1 MTDIQFFDN
10 GEFELRMTMV
20 GDSYRIAAP
29 SLARDLG
36 FKDAHDLVRGLPE
49 AEKGTELVRT
59 PGGDQRVLYVTEAG
73 FYRVLG
79 QRQVARIKDRNV
91 RDKVARFQ
99 NWVYGDVLPTI
110 RRTGGYQPAKPAE
123 AIEAAQ
129 VDTFAPVTWT
139 WDEARVVIRQRYGV
153 NAPVIHLR
161 RTLRTAG
168 VLRQTGEPKT
178 RYEHWFWF
186 TGTAWEILPHYV
198 PALLR
203 KYEDTIRA
211 LRGHQ
216 QGRLNLAG
224 DELPFDGADVIELR
238 QGGA

>member
-1 MTDIQFFDN
+1 MSDLIHIPFHG
-10 GEFELRMTMV
+10 GEVL
-20 GDSYRIAAP
+20 IADEDDKP
-29 SLARDLG
+29 W
-36 FKDAHDLVRGLPE
+36 V
-49 AEKGTELVRT
+49 
-59 PGGDQRVLYVTEAG
+59 VL
-73 FYRVLG
+73 
-79 QRQVARIKDRNV
+79 
-91 RDKVARFQ
+91 
-99 NWVYGDVLPTI
+99 
-110 RRTGGYQPAKPAE
+110 KPAFE
-123 AIEAAQ
+123 HIGLQADSQIARVQEQPWATTRVTRVVAADGKTRQMVTADLRTFLMALAVIPVKRVKESARELLSAYQSEVADVIEAHWTR
-129 VDTFAPVTWT
+129 DHTPEMDPFAPVTWT
-139 WDEARVVIRQRYGV
+139 WDEARVIIRQRYGV
-153 NAPVIHLR
+153 NAPVVHLR